1 MRLQRKEKE
10 ITVPG
15 KIGYQ
20 LNKKPETLLQF
31 NFSRVTYLVQ
41 VDIQG
46 KNFWADSIIYF
57 TLGPEEG
64 YNFLVIMPSI
74 KNPQTTL
81 IIPSLRNVFLCE
93 GFWFIR
99 PDEID
104 TNSKKLI
111 KKWWKKSIIRPR
123 KQEIIGWLAYY
134 DKEFNY
140 EEWKNL

>member
-57 TLGPEEG
+57 TFGPEEG

-111 KKWWKKSIIRPR
+111 KKMVEKGHSKAKKTRNNR
-123 KQEIIGWLAYY
+123 MAGL
-134 DKEFNY
+134 
-140 EEWKNL
+140 L